1 MKRIA
6 FFALLFF
13 VPALFAAQPLSDAL
27 LSKGVPLHPAPLA
40 PQSAVLLMPLDS
52 RPACAKFAVK
62 LGALAGL
69 NVKTPPAGLLDY
81 YRRPGDRAALRAW
94 LFAEAP
100 RAEAALVSADMLL
113 YGGLLASRQ
122 SNLLPEERDATAKA
136 LENLRR
142 DNPALP
148 VYAFQ
153 ILPRPWVT
161 EMKDTRLFQND
172 LLRYSALRE
181 ETLRFENPLDFA
193 ELERLQAEIPYG
205 MLRRYDVLY
214 DKAAAASRL
223 LLKLTEAGVI
233 TKLVV
238 GQDDGQIFGLGN
250 LARRR
255 LERDV
260 RAARLTGE
268 QVAVTKGADEI
279 ALTLL
284 GECNYRRTL
293 YQPKVCVRYGDS
305 DAPAAYMPYMPHS
318 VATTVREKLSLLHAQ
333 TVNTPEEADFTLFVH
348 IGTKENKR
356 QLYPISRA
364 LRDLVDAGHKVALV
378 DLSRS
383 FDKDETLLPQLL
395 NGSTPLNALIA
406 YAGWNTTS
414 NSVGMALTQA
424 TLFTSALK
432 RSASSDETL
441 SLYAANLDFL
451 SERFLEDWY
460 YLKESIDLVNAKLR
474 GYFIDSYNLPAASHE
489 YVSWD
494 IHNEL
499 GRQALR
505 LKQSRAYRR
514 PFAVETPDGSLRIAV
529 ADLATT
535 AKLPWPRTFEIDLD
549 AKLSLVQ
556 YPKKKEEAR

>member
-1 MKRIA
+1 MKWI
-6 FFALLFF
+6 ALL
-13 VPALFAAQPLSDAL
+13 ALFVLVPSVIVGWPFVAFPAKNAPLVVAPLS
-27 LSKGVPLHPAPLA
+27 PETT
-40 PQSAVLLMPLDS
+40 VLLLPLDS
-52 RPACAKFAVK
+52 RPACTKFPSK

-69 NVKTPPAGLLDY
+69 RVVTPPKELLDH
-81 YRRPGDRAALRAW
+81 YRKPGDRAALHDW
-94 LFAEAP
+94 LTTEAP
-100 RAEAALVSADMLL
+100 RAKAVIVSADMLL

-122 SNLLPEERDATAKA
+122 SDLTEDALAALGTS

-142 DNPALP
+142 DHPMLP
-148 VYAFQ
+148 IYVFQ

-181 ETLRFENPLDFA
+181 ETLRFENPRDFA

-214 DKAAAASRL
+214 DKTTAASRL
-223 LLKLTEAGVI
+223 LLQLAQNGVV
-233 TKLVV
+233 TKLVF

-255 LERDV
+255 LERDI
-260 RAARLTGE
+260 RAMRLTDE
-268 QVAVTKGADEI
+268 QVAVTKGADEV

-284 GECNYRRTL
+284 GELNFRRTG
-293 YQPKVCVRYGDS
+293 YRPKVCVRYGDS
-305 DAPAAYMPYMPHS
+305 AAPSVYMPYMPHS
-318 VATTVREKLSLLHAQ
+318 VATTVREKLSLLRAES
-333 TVNTPEEADFTLFVH
+333 VATPEEADFTLFVH
-348 IGTKENKR
+348 IGTEKNKR

-364 LRDLVDAGHKVALV
+364 LRNLVDAGHKVALV
-378 DLSRS
+378 DLSRA
-383 FDKDETLLPQLL
+383 FDKEETLLPQLL
-395 NGSTPLNALIA
+395 SGSTSLHALIA

-414 NSVGMALTQA
+414 NSIGMALAQA
-424 TLFTSALK
+424 TLFTNALK
-432 RSASSDETL
+432 QSASTAETL
-441 SLYAANLDFL
+441 SLYDANLTFL
-451 SERFLEDWY
+451 TERYLEDWY
-460 YLKESIDLVNAKLR
+460 YLKESIDLINNKLR
-474 GYFIDSYNLPAASHE
+474 SYFIDPYALSAASHE

-499 GRQALR
+499 GRQAAR
-505 LKQSRAYRR
+505 LKQSRAYRQF
-514 PFAVETPDGSLRIAV
+514 FAIETPAGPLRLAV

-556 YPKKKEEAR
+556 YLQDKEEAQ